1 MYIKVEEGDK
11 SMNLE
16 LELALLC
23 ERMVDLLKELRE
35 KSQITEEEYI
45 EHTKLKIKFLQRNL
59 LEAK

>member
-1 MYIKVEEGDK
+1 
-11 SMNLE
+11 MNLE